1 LWGGVDDWKQF
12 NPERSARFGNCLIFL
27 DQLPALGSLVGF
39 QNVVNVAGLVVAQC
53 DALLSFDG
61 LQGLHI
67 VTQELRIL
75 RCDLLE
81 DVSALSGVT
90 DAVTASIEITSNSA
104 LDQCEALA
112 MVATWQADQFVVG
125 DNA

>member
-1 LWGGVDDWKQF
+1 
-12 NPERSARFGNCLIFL
+12 L
-27 DQLPALGSLVGF
+27 DQLPALESLVGF
-39 QNVVNVAGLVVAQC
+39 QNVANVAGLVVAQC

-61 LQGLHI
+61 LQGLQI

-90 DAVTASIEITSNSA
+90 DAVTASIEITSNPA

-125 DNA
+125 DNGACQ